1 MFRSQ
6 AILGA
11 ERTSFSVTKRILKFQ
26 KISEISEFCD
36 MENLG
41 TQN

>member
-1 MFRSQ
+1 MFRSK

-11 ERTSFSVTKRILKFQ
+11 DQGFSVTKRILKFQ
-26 KISEISEFCD
+26 KISKMSEFCD